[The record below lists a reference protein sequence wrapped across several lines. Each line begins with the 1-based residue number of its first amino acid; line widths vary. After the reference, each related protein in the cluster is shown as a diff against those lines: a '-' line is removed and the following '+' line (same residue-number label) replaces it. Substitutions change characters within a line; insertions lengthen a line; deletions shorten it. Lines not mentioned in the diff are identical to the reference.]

1 MTPWE
6 RGANFE
12 HGIVWNDLIL
22 PISSRGTRKKFLFKC
37 AELLT
42 KTVIVPSNNKWT
54 KIISFFPN
62 WTLSRW
68 VIGKWKRRKW
78 CRKKSGKVGE
88 ENLTSVNSYVK
99 REHTKPDLG
108 NFTLEEYTEKIII
121 YGYLVVSSVLY
132 WQYFSY
138 LWQDPQDLAII
149 LLNRQPEMLSWLNIL
164 KDWK

>member
-1 MTPWE
+1 M
-6 RGANFE
+6 
-12 HGIVWNDLIL
+12 DL
-22 PISSRGTRKKFLFKC
+22 
-37 AELLT
+37 
-42 KTVIVPSNNKWT
+42 
-54 KIISFFPN
+54 
-62 WTLSRW
+62 TLSRW

-132 WQYFSY
+132 WQYFGY
-138 LWQDPQDLAII
+138 FWQDQQDLAIT
-149 LLNRQPEMLSWLNIL
+149 LLNRQPEMLSSWGYDSGYVVRLSGPLSVYSTAIMS
-164 KDWK
+164 